1 MLQALGSLV
10 SAGLSFMGGNK
21 AQKTQNEMAERNI
34 ALQKQFAQEG
44 IQWKVADAKAA
55 GIHPLYALG
64 AQTHSFAPVS
74 VGDSLSSAW
83 ANAGQDIGRA
93 INATANGSQRL
104 DAITKAAQGLALEKA
119 GLENELLRSQ
129 IRRNNSAGTP
139 PPSAAGAQWAIDG
152 QGSTQLPG
160 MAIQYNPHEVT
171 GGDPARPHAE
181 LGAIPD
187 LGYSN
192 TAPGYYWPVPSADVK
207 KRIEDNLPAELA
219 HAVRTIVGPAFG
231 YNMQPPPTMRPRPG
245 EMVRFHPFY
254 GYYLGRD
261 PRYSGG
267 GAGRF
272 SPGRKLWRD

>member
-1 MLQALGSLV
+1 MLGNLISGAMSL
-10 SAGLSFMGGNK
+10 FGGYQ
-21 AQKTQNEMAERNI
+21 AQKSQEKMAEQNI
-34 ALQKQFAQEG
+34 QLQKQFAQEG

-93 INATANGSQRL
+93 INATSNGSQRL
-104 DAITKAAQGLALEKA
+104 DAIGRAAQGLALEKA

-139 PPSAAGAQWAIDG
+139 PPSPAGAQWAITG
-152 QGSTQLPG
+152 QGATQLPG
-160 MAIQYNPHEVT
+160 TEIQYNPHEVT

-192 TAPGYYWPVPSADVK
+192 SAPGYYWPVPSADVK
-207 KRIEDNLPAELA
+207 KRIEDNLPAEVA
-219 HAVRTIVGPAFG
+219 HAIRTIVSPAFG
-231 YNMQPPPTMRPRPG
+231 YNMQPPQHIKPRPG
-245 EMVRFHPFY
+245 EMWRFHPFY
-254 GYYLGRD
+254 GYYIGKD
-261 PRYSGG
+261 PRYIDA

-272 SPGRKLWRD
+272 SPGRRLRYGER